1 MNRKLIVCAFTDKG
15 GTMGMTQAQE
25 YEQILRGLQELVFP
39 EIDLTFEKDITPDD
53 LIHKEYDIYV
63 FDYGGAM
70 NKYGGDKNEIENYYM
85 PLIRR
90 IKGHPEK
97 LFVIWSSYTAIW
109 YRQLIEDESPEFI
122 APNVITMEWRENEI
136 SRARTF
142 FDLSPEIKTDD
153 YFKRIET
160 KTILKTPKK
169 MRFN

>member
-1 MNRKLIVCAFTDKG
+1 MTRTLKVCACTDKG

-25 YEQILRGLQELVFP
+25 YENILRSLQELVFP

-70 NKYGGDKNEIENYYM
+70 NKYGGDSNEIENYYL

-97 LFVIWSSYTAIW
+97 LFVIWSSFTDIW
-109 YRQLIEDESPEFI
+109 YRQLIEDESPEFV
-122 APNVITMEWRENEI
+122 APNVITMDWRPNDI

-142 FDLSPEIKTDD
+142 FGLSSEINTED
-153 YFKRIET
+153 YFKRIEVKPT
-160 KTILKTPKK
+160 LKNPKI
-169 MRFN
+169 RPN